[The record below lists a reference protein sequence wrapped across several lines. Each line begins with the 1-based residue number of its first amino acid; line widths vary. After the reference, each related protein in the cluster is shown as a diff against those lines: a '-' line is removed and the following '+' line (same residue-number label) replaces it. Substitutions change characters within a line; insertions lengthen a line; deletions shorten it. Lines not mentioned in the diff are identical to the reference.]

1 MRDTLKSRGGI
12 MKKFL
17 AIILSIVTLL
27 CLASCSTKETINLHN
42 TFWVEVDNPYEGVVF
57 WDGEPITWSAEP
69 VDGIDPCA
77 CVWWEGSHFKLNDAG
92 NRLSIESEWK
102 GSTFGHSQTLNYS
115 NQKLKMAYRYFG
127 IPLISHELIQINVSS
142 LSEYYETMGIKLIRQ
157 GSPDYV
163 ANTKNPGWF

>member
-1 MRDTLKSRGGI
+1 

-17 AIILSIVTLL
+17 AIILSLVTLL

-57 WDGEPITWSAEP
+57 WDGEPISWFAEP
-69 VDGIDPCA
+69 DNGVA
-77 CVWWEGSHFKLNDAG
+77 CIWGEGSTYRLNDEG
-92 NRLSIESEWK
+92 TRLTLKSEENLN
-102 GSTFGHSQTLNYS
+102 TFGHSAS
-115 NQKLKMAYRYFG
+115 LKYKNKRLKFSYNYFG

-142 LSEYYETMGIKLIRQ
+142 LSEYYENMGIKLIRQ

-163 ANTKNPGWF
+163 ANTPDPEWF

>member
-1 MRDTLKSRGGI
+1 

-17 AIILSIVTLL
+17 AIILSLVTLL

-57 WDGEPITWSAEP
+57 WNGEPITWSAEP
-69 VDGIDPCA
+69 VDGIDPLA
-77 CVWWEGSHFKLNDAG
+77 CVWWEGSYYKLNDKG
-92 NRLSIESEWK
+92 NRLIAQKVENVSS
-102 GSTFGHSQTLNYS
+102 FGHSANLKYKNET
-115 NQKLKMAYRYFG
+115 LKMDFCYFG
-127 IPLISHELIQINVSS
+127 IPLISHKLVQINVNS
-142 LSEYYETMGIKLIRQ
+142 LSEYYKSKGYRLIRQ